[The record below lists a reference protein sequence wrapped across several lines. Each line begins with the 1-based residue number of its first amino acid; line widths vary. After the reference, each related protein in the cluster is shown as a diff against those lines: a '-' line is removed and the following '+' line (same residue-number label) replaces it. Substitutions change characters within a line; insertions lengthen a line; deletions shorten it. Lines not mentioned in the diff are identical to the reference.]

1 MHEEAEEGLLFHVTL
16 ARGPDANA
24 SLCAVKNEIYYSELL
39 YYLFVHDMSADIARK
54 LVNGSAI
61 IYSFLPLVYMVC
73 AKIFLSVFSLS
84 SVWA

>member
-39 YYLFVHDMSADIARK
+39 YYLFVHDMS
-54 LVNGSAI
+54 
-61 IYSFLPLVYMVC
+61 VY
-73 AKIFLSVFSLS
+73 ID
-84 SVWA
+84 